1 LQSNASSEFFASIKP
16 PIFGLR
22 LTYSRYG
29 QYLVKRCN
37 NYRKAEEGAQELLVS
52 IEYNWA
58 KTEVKIQFLKALAPN
73 LDATY
78 LALQSHILSYL
89 EGKLKDAT
97 LTINQLI
104 ETKKRIEGHDE
115 KDLVAR
121 IKSLTAMG
129 PGKKTR
135 YAFRREALEAIV
147 ADLEKWQ
154 ERFDPTWML
163 MMRMEYRAI
172 DEMLT
177 AESQKPRS
185 DQSSFIMNAKA
196 MRDTA
201 RLSMEQVLPAQQKV
215 WLDANSFNPVDLNS
229 TSPTLLSITHLKDSG
244 DQVMVDTV
252 HCNPIA
258 DITRTTK
265 EVCNLARVLSKVDPM
280 TFGLLKCRGIIKG
293 SEITRDR
300 LGSPKE
306 LPTFTFVFDISPE
319 LSNPR
324 SLRSILQKA
333 TPYALNERFELARQ
347 LTHSILYVHTARFV
361 HKNIRPETIVV
372 FENEKSKIGASFLL
386 GFEKFRHEDGQ
397 TYGAGD
403 GLWEQNLC
411 MSSILKQL
419 PSNHCVRFRHPM
431 SRSGNISDLDFDS

>member
-1 LQSNASSEFFASIKP
+1 M
-16 PIFGLR
+16 
-22 LTYSRYG
+22 
-29 QYLVKRCN
+29 
-37 NYRKAEEGAQELLVS
+37 EL
-52 IEYNWA
+52 
-58 KTEVKIQFLKALAPN
+58 KIQFLRGLAEN
-73 LDATY
+73 LDPIY
-78 LALQSHILSYL
+78 LALQSHILSLL
-89 EGKLKDAT
+89 EGKLKSAN
-97 LTINQLI
+97 LTIDQLI
-104 ETKKRIEGHDE
+104 HTEKRIEGHE
-115 KDLVAR
+115 ENDLVAR

-147 ADLEKWQ
+147 DDLEKWQ

-163 MMRMEYRAI
+163 MMRMEYQAI
-172 DEMLT
+172 DEKLI

-185 DQSSFIMNAKA
+185 DQSSFIMSAKA

-201 RLSMEQVLPAQQKV
+201 KLSMEQLLPDQQKV
-215 WLDANSFNPVDLNS
+215 WLDANSFNSIDLNSTS
-229 TSPTLLSITHLKDSG
+229 TSPTLLSITHFKDSG
-244 DQVMVDTV
+244 DQVIVDTV

-265 EVCNLARVLSKVDPM
+265 EVCNLARILSKVDPT

-293 SEITRDR
+293 SETITDK

-324 SLRSILQKA
+324 SLRNILQTA

-386 GFEKFRHEDGQ
+386 GFEKFRQDDGQ
-397 TYGAGD
+397 TYWAGD

-411 MSSILKQL
+411 MSSIPKQL
-419 PSNHCVRFRHPM
+419 PPNHCVRFGHSI
-431 SRSGNISDLDFDS
+431 SRPGYISDFDFDF